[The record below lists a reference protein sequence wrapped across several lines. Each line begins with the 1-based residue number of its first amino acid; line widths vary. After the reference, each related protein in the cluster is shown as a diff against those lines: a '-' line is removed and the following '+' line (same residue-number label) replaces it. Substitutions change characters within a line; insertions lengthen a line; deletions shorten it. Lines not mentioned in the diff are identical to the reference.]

1 MKMYK
6 VELYLT
12 DTTGEYGQ
20 GKDAKKLVKEMLESE
35 LGDFSARVGKIEQT
49 EIGEWYDGHRFN
61 KNETHIAEFKAAFG
75 V

>member
-20 GKDAKKLVKEMLESE
+20 SKDAKKRIKEMVESE
-35 LGDFSARVGKIEQT
+35 LGDFAARVGKVDQT
-49 EIGEWYDGHRFN
+49 EIGEWYSGHRFN
-61 KNETHIAEFKAAFG
+61 KIDTHIAEFKAAFG